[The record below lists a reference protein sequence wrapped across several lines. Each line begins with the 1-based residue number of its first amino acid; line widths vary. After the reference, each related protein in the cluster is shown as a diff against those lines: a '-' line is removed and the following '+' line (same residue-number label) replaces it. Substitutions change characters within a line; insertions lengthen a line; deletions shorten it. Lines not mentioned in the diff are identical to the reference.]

1 MRSGPKNPQAT
12 ASTASVVKVASSESA
27 ERVIPLLAEEVEV
40 EKHVRETGRVRV
52 HKTVQQHKEMVD
64 EPLVQE
70 TVEIERVPI
79 NRVIERPIPTRQEGD
94 TTIISVT
101 KEVLVVEKRLM
112 FTEEVRITRRR
123 SEFHDPQRVD
133 LQSEEIVIEHL
144 PVAEAP
150 TS

>member
-1 MRSGPKNPQAT
+1 MRTEQKNPPAT
-12 ASTASVVKVASSESA
+12 TSKASVAKVASSESA
-27 ERVIPLLAEEVEV
+27 ERVIPILAEEVEV
-40 EKHVRETGRVRV
+40 EKQVRETGRVHV
-52 HKTVQQHKEMVD
+52 HKTVQQHEEVVD

-70 TVEIERVPI
+70 TVEIQRVPI

-144 PVAEAP
+144 PVAEGP